1 MEKGVDLRE
10 PLWYNDRMNHD
21 PDALSSRLRH
31 TIACLE
37 WETQKGI
44 EDWTP
49 TIVRLKEVLAE
60 ELSAVSA

>member
-1 MEKGVDLRE
+1 
-10 PLWYNDRMNHD
+10 MNHD

-60 ELSAVSA
+60 ELSLVSA